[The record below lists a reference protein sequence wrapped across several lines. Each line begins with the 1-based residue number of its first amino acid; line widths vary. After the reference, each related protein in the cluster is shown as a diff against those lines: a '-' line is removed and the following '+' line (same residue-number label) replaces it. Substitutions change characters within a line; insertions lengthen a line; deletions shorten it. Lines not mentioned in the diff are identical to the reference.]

1 MAPRAASTPIA
12 DFARLLAP
20 QPGRLEFAV
29 RLALICAL
37 TVLVTEIYQT
47 PEPALAAYIVFF
59 LNRDSRTLSLIL
71 SVILTLLI
79 TVIIGIVIL
88 VAMAA
93 FSVDL
98 AYIELVKTDRKSV
111 V

>member
-12 DFARLLAP
+12 DFVRLLEP

-59 LNRDSRTLSLIL
+59 LNRDSRTTQPDSQR
-71 SVILTLLI
+71 VILTLLI
-79 TVIIGIVIL
+79 TAHYWHRHSGCH
-88 VAMAA
+88 A
-93 FSVDL
+93 
-98 AYIELVKTDRKSV
+98 RP
-111 V
+111 